1 MRKNFLKIAGAAL
14 FLSAALPLAS
24 LAQDNATGSK
34 TEEKEFYLRPSY
46 WRPYDQRGINVFET
60 TKEADPIPFEGL
72 RIRFGAGFTQQFQ
85 NLKHESATSTAMY
98 EMGPGFDLAQANL
111 FTDVQLADGIRLH
124 LATYLSA
131 RHHNETWV
139 KGGYI
144 QFDKLPFKGQ
154 FWDDLMKLATV
165 RIGHMEINYGD
176 QHFRRTDGGQAMYNP
191 FMENYIVDAFSTEIG
206 GEVTLQK
213 NGLFGVLGVT
223 NGTINSSIG
232 VQKPDVDKSDTKNPA
247 VYAKAGIDKNISEN
261 LRVRVSGSAYMN
273 NKSQRN
279 VLYGG
284 DRTGSN
290 YWGVME
296 PAGADL
302 KANAFSGRFNPNFT
316 RNIQAYMLNGFVKA
330 GGFELFGTYETAK
343 GNAATAADAKKRTMN
358 QFAVDGVYRFGAK
371 ENLYIAARYNTVSA
385 EMPGLTQDVN
395 IDRTAFAAGWFL
407 TKNVLLKGEYV
418 NQEYKNFAATDI
430 RNGGKFNGYVIE
442 AVVGF

>member
-1 MRKNFLKIAGAAL
+1 MRKNLFRLAVLAAMAVPFAG
-14 FLSAALPLAS
+14 SA
-24 LAQDNATGSK
+24 QQNQTDRET
-34 TEEKEFYLRPSY
+34 YLRPSY

-60 TKEADPIPFEGL
+60 NKTPDSIPYDGL

-85 NLKHESATSTAMY
+85 KLSHSTKSGQALY
-98 EMGPGFDLAQANL
+98 QMGAGFDLAQANL

-154 FWDDLMKLATV
+154 FWSDLMKITTV

-176 QHFRRTDGGQAMYNP
+176 QHFRRVDGGQAMYNP
-191 FMENYIVDAFSTEIG
+191 FIENYIADAFSTEIG

-213 NGLFGVLGVT
+213 NGVFGLVGVT
-223 NGTINSSIG
+223 NGTINASINKQG
-232 VQKPDVDKSDTKNPA
+232 PDAEMDSTKNPA
-247 VYAKAGIDKNISEN
+247 LYFKAGIDKSLGNV
-261 LRVRVSGSAYMN
+261 RVRVTGSGYVNS
-273 NKSQRN
+273 KSQRN

-290 YWGVME
+290 YWAVMN
-296 PAGADL
+296 PKGDDL
-302 KANAFSGRFNPNFT
+302 VKNAFSGRFNPGFT
-316 RNIQAYMLNGFVKA
+316 RNIQAFMFNGFVKA
-330 GGFELFGTYETAK
+330 GGLELFGTVEKAK
-343 GNAATAADAKKRTMN
+343 GNAATATDLKKRNMSQN
-358 QFAVDGVYRFGAK
+358 AIDVIYRFGAS
-371 ENLYIAARYNTVSA
+371 ENLFAGVRYNNVKA
-385 EMPGLTQDVN
+385 EMPGLTDEIK

-418 NQEYKNFAATDI
+418 KQQYKNFAPTNI
-430 RNGGKFNGYVIE
+430 LYGGKFNGYVIE